1 MFCFIDDYM
10 KIFNV
15 YRIQLDCRLLDN
27 IGVKLHVGA

>member
-1 MFCFIDDYM
+1 M

-15 YRIQLDCRLLDN
+15 YRIQLDCRLLDY